1 MRTTAFVA
9 ALALA
14 SAAGTAA
21 RAEGP
26 TGPGAAVELEWHGQS
41 SWSEQSSDVIVNNA
55 VPGLRFDQT
64 TAGGRPAQIWDF
76 RDDASGVFRLVD
88 KTGGGARPLKIESST
103 PSFSFVMQRR
113 TGNIGLRTSTPA
125 ASLHLRRS
133 DGSTYVLI
141 VDTSNVPAT
150 RNFLALSNRG
160 ASTVR
165 LDDSSGGPTWAF
177 GSLASGNFFVT
188 SMGLAFTLTTAGN
201 ATIAGT
207 LSQLSDRNAKR
218 DVEALDADALLERV
232 AGLPLSAW
240 SYTGDQARHVGP
252 MAQDFSAAFGLGT
265 DERHVAPADVAG
277 VGLVAV
283 QALRERIGGLERE
296 LQGLEARLAAR
307 DAGLRAARAR
317 LAAVQALPRGAQQ

>member
-1 MRTTAFVA
+1 MRTTAFVV

-14 SAAGTAA
+14 SAPGTTA

-26 TGPGAAVELEWHGQS
+26 IGPDAAVELEWHGQS
-41 SWSEQSSDVIVNNA
+41 NWSEQASDVIVNNA

-64 TAGGRPAQIWDF
+64 TAAGRPAQIWDF

-88 KTGGGARPLKIESST
+88 KTGGARPLKIESST
-103 PSFSFVMQRR
+103 PDFSFVMQRR
-113 TGNIGLRTSTPA
+113 TGNIGLRTSTPG

-252 MAQDFSAAFGLGT
+252 MAQDFSAVFGLGT

-283 QALRERIGGLERE
+283 QALRERVAELERE
-296 LQGLEARLAAR
+296 LVGLEERLAAR
-307 DAGLRAARAR
+307 DAGLLAARAR
-317 LAAVQALPRGAQQ
+317 LAAVQALARGAQQ